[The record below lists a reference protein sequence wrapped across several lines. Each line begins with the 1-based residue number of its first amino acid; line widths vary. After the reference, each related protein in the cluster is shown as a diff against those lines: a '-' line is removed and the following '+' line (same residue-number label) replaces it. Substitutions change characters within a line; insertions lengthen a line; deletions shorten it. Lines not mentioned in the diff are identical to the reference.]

1 MHKAR
6 RRILEKENETLN
18 TMAINEK
25 RLYIRI
31 AGLAL
36 QGLIAQGVNNYQ
48 CVAQKAFN
56 FADAFMKEYQRRHGN
71 GDTDFFK

>member
-1 MHKAR
+1 MHEAR

-48 CVAQKAFN
+48 CGAQIAFN

-71 GDTDFFK
+71 GVTDFLK

>member
-1 MHKAR
+1 MHEAR

-18 TMAINEK
+18 TMVINEK

-36 QGLIAQGVNNYQ
+36 QGLIAQGGNN
-48 CVAQKAFN
+48 CLSVTRKAFN
-56 FADAFMKEYQRRHGN
+56 FADAFMNEYKKRMNDGE
-71 GDTDFFK
+71 GDVTA